1 MPIKKAMSKG
11 GRKWKME
18 KEMEKEEKQRRD
30 LSCKCTVI
38 FSKNGRTLGSK
49 FACWEGKKSNFRSR
63 KGGAA
68 GIEGFRTTSGVYI
81 LEDTPPPGEEKY
93 QPMSFGGKY
102 EKGNRKRWKM

>member
-1 MPIKKAMSKG
+1 
-11 GRKWKME
+11 ME

-63 KGGAA
+63 KGGGPGLRVFERHQGSIYWKIPPPPRGGRRNISQCHLGENMKR
-68 GIEGFRTTSGVYI
+68 GIE
-81 LEDTPPPGEEKY
+81 K
-93 QPMSFGGKY
+93 GGKCKRNRRK
-102 EKGNRKRWKM
+102 EIKG